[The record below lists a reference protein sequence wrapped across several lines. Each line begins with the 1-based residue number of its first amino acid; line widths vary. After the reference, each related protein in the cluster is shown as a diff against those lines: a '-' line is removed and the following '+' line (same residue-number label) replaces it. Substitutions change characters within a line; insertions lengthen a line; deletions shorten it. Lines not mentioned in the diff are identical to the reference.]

1 MMREILILAGV
12 ALATTVAGA
21 LAWRHYFPRSFWLVA
36 VFPLRAAHLYLTWA
50 HVASGCGLT
59 TRRRRWRWTL
69 EAVPVA
75 GPIAY
80 AARGT
85 VMATQK
91 RRMRRVDIER
101 SPRLGIPRPNALGWR
116 VRVKLHDGQVPDDY
130 AKACEALAHAW
141 RVHAVRVTSSAPGRV
156 WLTAL
161 RSDPLVHVQATPET
175 GELLKVTPGLVETGH
190 PWVIDFRTVPH
201 WLNAG
206 ATQSGK
212 SNLANAIIKGLSP
225 QPVALVGF
233 DLKGGVEFT
242 PYAPRMSAL
251 ATTRAECGGLLDD
264 LTRVLADRMRLCRSR
279 GARNIWRLPEQL
291 RPVPV
296 VVLVDEVAELF
307 LMADKSE
314 KDEIARTGTAL
325 LRVAQLGRAFG
336 VYLIV
341 CGQRIGSDLGPGVT
355 ALRSQLSGRICHR
368 VNDPETANMT
378 LGDMAPA
385 ALDAAR
391 AIPAETPG
399 VAIVAGQDGH
409 WYRVRS
415 VEVTEE
421 QAEAAARQFAN
432 ITPSW
437 AALTATGPVALDDH
451 AAADFGDAQAA

>member
-12 ALATTVAGA
+12 ALAASAAGA
-21 LAWRHYFPRSFWLVA
+21 LAWRHYFPRSFWLVV
-36 VFPLRAAHLYLTWA
+36 VFPLRAVHLYLTWG
-50 HVASGCGLT
+50 HVASGCGLSSK
-59 TRRRRWRWTL
+59 RRRWRWTL

-75 GPIAY
+75 GHLAY

-85 VMATQK
+85 VLTTP
-91 RRMRRVDIER
+91 RRRLRRVDVEHA
-101 SPRLGIPRPNALGWR
+101 PRLGIPRPNALGWR
-116 VRVKLHDGQVPDDY
+116 VRVKLLDGQVPDDY
-130 AKACEALAHAW
+130 GKASEALAHAW
-141 RVHAVRVTSSAPGRV
+141 RVHSVRVTRSAPGRV
-156 WLTAL
+156 WLAAL
-161 RSDPLVHVQATPET
+161 RSDPLVSVRPGPGT
-175 GELLKVTPGLVETGH
+175 GELLKVTPGLRETGE

-212 SNLANAIIKGLSP
+212 SNLANAIIKDLAP

-251 ATTRAECGGLLDD
+251 ATTRAECGELLDD
-264 LTRVLADRMRLCRSR
+264 LVRVLAGRMRLCRQH
-279 GARNIWRLPEQL
+279 GARNIWRLPGHL

-314 KDEIARTGTAL
+314 KDEVARTGTAL

-336 VYLIV
+336 VYLII

-378 LGDMAPA
+378 LGDMDPA

-415 VEVTEE
+415 VEVTEHE
-421 QAEAAARQFAN
+421 AEAAAREFAHL
-432 ITPSW
+432 TPSW
-437 AALTATGPVALDDH
+437 AVLTATGPTALDDED
-451 AAADFGDAQAA
+451 ADDFGDAEAA